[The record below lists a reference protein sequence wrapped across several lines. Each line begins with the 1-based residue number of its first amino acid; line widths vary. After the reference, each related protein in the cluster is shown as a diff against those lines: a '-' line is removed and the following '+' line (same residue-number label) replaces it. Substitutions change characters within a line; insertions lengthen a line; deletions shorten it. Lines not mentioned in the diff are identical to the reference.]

1 MQTTSV
7 PQSHP
12 DSDSRQWAAAM
23 HIGALVLALL
33 TSWISGLA
41 GALVAGIVYFAR
53 RDEDAFVAAHARDAL
68 NFHLSMCLYAFAIFV
83 AGIAL
88 VGATVL
94 TLGIG
99 AIVTLP
105 AGIVLVTAACALAV
119 LWLVSSIVAAV
130 RAWNGEHYSHP
141 VTLQLFRGRASGAL

>member
-1 MQTTSV
+1 MQSTHF
-7 PQSHP
+7 PQAIP
-12 DSDSRQWAAAM
+12 ANDSRQWAAAM

-33 TSWISGLA
+33 TSWMSGIA
-41 GALVAGIVYFAR
+41 GALVAGVVYFAR

-68 NFHLSMCLYAFAIFV
+68 NFHLSMCLYACAIFV
-83 AGIAL
+83 AAIAL
-88 VGATVL
+88 IGATVL

-105 AGIVLVTAACALAV
+105 VGIVLVVAACGLAV
-119 LWLVSSIVAAV
+119 LWLVSSIMAAV

-141 VTLQLFRGRASGAL
+141 VTLQLFRERAPGAP